1 MLAFQIAEIE
11 AASLKTG
18 EDLAL
23 MKERDKL
30 LNHKQ
35 IADTL
40 TNAYVMLD
48 NEDFSS
54 LSNVR
59 SAMNDLNL
67 LKSMIL
73 IIKNSLI
80 ICQKPTMS
88 LRMSLNS

>member
-11 AASLKTG
+11 AVSLKSG

-59 SAMNDLNL
+59 SAMNDLQI
-67 LKSMIL
+67 S
-73 IIKNSLI
+73 
-80 ICQKPTMS
+80 
-88 LRMSLNS
+88 

>member
-11 AASLKTG
+11 AVSLKSG

-48 NEDFSS
+48 NEDFQAFQMS
-54 LSNVR
+54 V
-59 SAMNDLNL
+59 L
-67 LKSMIL
+67 L
-73 IIKNSLI
+73 
-80 ICQKPTMS
+80 
-88 LRMSLNS
+88 

>member
-1 MLAFQIAEIE
+1 MSTDNKKNEKEHKARIEMLAFQIAEIE

-35 IADTL
+35 IADTF

-54 LSNVR
+54 L
-59 SAMNDLNL
+59 
-67 LKSMIL
+67 
-73 IIKNSLI
+73 
-80 ICQKPTMS
+80 
-88 LRMSLNS
+88 